1 MKFSSFEIWR
11 SQRQLE
17 ESTSGRNVYSW
28 LSYRA
33 TRRARTPSTKE
44 SCESANWANYDVPT
58 IRTASMSDKLAGTSN
73 TSVVLLFLTPF
84 VLVIVGAISLY
95 LAPRCR
101 ELGIGGRMAELI
113 GRIRVMFIT
122 LLALPVSV

>member
-1 MKFSSFEIWR
+1 
-11 SQRQLE
+11 
-17 ESTSGRNVYSW
+17 
-28 LSYRA
+28 
-33 TRRARTPSTKE
+33 
-44 SCESANWANYDVPT
+44 
-58 IRTASMSDKLAGTSN
+58 MSDKLAGMSN

-101 ELGIGGRMAELI
+101 EFGIGGRMAELQAES
-113 GRIRVMFIT
+113 GVMFIT